1 MPHQEKEAWHLS
13 RSVPISLLVGLLLQL
28 AGFAWYAG
36 QVTEKVNNNS
46 NNIVEMR
53 AREDQ
58 LEQRSNAQA
67 VQLGRIEE
75 NIRATRNTLD
85 RIERKL
91 DGNRSTN

>member
-1 MPHQEKEAWHLS
+1 MTTKEKEAWHLS
-13 RSVPISLLVGLLLQL
+13 KSVPISLLVGLLLQL

-36 QVTEKVNNNS
+36 QVTERVNTNS
-46 NNIVEMR
+46 SDIIEMR
-53 AREDQ
+53 SREDQ
-58 LEQRSNAQA
+58 LESRSNAQA

-75 NIRATRNTLD
+75 NIRATRDTLS